1 MQNWEVDYWPPL
13 DDRLASLV
21 SDVSINMVCDRLC

>member
-13 DDRLASLV
+13 DDLRANLV
-21 SDVSINMVCDRLC
+21 SDVSISMVWERLY